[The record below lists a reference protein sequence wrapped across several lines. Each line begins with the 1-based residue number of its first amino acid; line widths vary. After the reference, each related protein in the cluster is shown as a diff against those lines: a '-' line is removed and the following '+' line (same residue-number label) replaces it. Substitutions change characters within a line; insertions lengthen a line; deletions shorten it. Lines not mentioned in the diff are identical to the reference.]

1 MEFSHEPVLLSETI
15 DALNIREGGTYID
28 CTTGGGGHSSAVCA
42 AIGERGRMICIDRD
56 PAALEA
62 AGKKLAPFA
71 DRVTFVRGNFCD
83 LASILAMNGVERADG
98 ILCDLGVSSHQL
110 DTPERGFSYI
120 HDAPLDMRMDPD
132 SPLSAYEL
140 VNESGEE
147 ELASI
152 LFEYGE
158 EKLSRKIASA
168 IVKRRQEK
176 PIARTSELSELV
188 ASVYPPKARHENGN
202 PAKRTFQA
210 LRIAVNRELDAI
222 GPMIEAAKD
231 ALVPGGRLAVI
242 TFHSLEDRIVKQS
255 FAALA
260 KGCTCPPEFPVCVC
274 GKKPQ
279 VTLLKPVAPGE
290 EELNRN
296 PRSHSARL
304 RAFEKL

>member
-15 DALNIREGGTYID
+15 GALNIKEGGTYID
-28 CTTGGGGHSSAVCA
+28 CTTGGGGHSFAVCSA
-42 AIGERGRMICIDRD
+42 LGEGGRMICIDRD

-62 AGKKLAPFA
+62 AGKKLSPFSEK
-71 DRVTFVRGNFCD
+71 VTFVRGNFCD

-147 ELASI
+147 ELSSI

-168 IVKRRQEK
+168 IVKRRQEN

-279 VTLLKPVAPGE
+279 VTLFKPVAPGE
-290 EELNRN
+290 EELQRN

-304 RAFEKL
+304 RAFEKI

>member
-15 DALNIREGGTYID
+15 EALNIKEGGTYID
-28 CTTGGGGHSSAVCA
+28 CTTGGGGHSFAVCSA
-42 AIGERGRMICIDRD
+42 LGEGGRMICIDRD

-62 AGKKLAPFA
+62 AGKKLAPFSEK
-71 DRVTFVRGNFCD
+71 VTFVRGNFCD

-279 VTLLKPVAPGE
+279 VTLFKPVAPGE
-290 EELNRN
+290 EELQRN

-304 RAFEKL
+304 RAFEKI